1 MAKTA
6 TSTKRAPSRAE
17 LRTMKDIRDYILG
30 VLEGSDEPLT
40 QYEVGFQASFDDL
53 ARVLDPEG
61 EDYDRPIEAIVAS
74 LHQEVRAEDSK
85 ARLQTVKAV
94 REHLDEFFMDLKKSP
109 ANCRYL
115 YGREDG
121 YRHVWTMVDPM
132 GFEAAAAQIPEI
144 IPGFV

>member
-1 MAKTA
+1 MEKT
-6 TSTKRAPSRAE
+6 TTKRAPSRAE
-17 LRTMKDIRDYILG
+17 LQTIKDIRDYVAE
-30 VLEGSDEPLT
+30 VLEGFEAEPVT
-40 QYEVGFQASFDDL
+40 QYEVGFRMSFDDL

-61 EDYDRPIEAIVAS
+61 EDYDRPIEATIAS
-74 LHQEVRAEDSK
+74 LHQKVHAKESK

-94 REHLDEFFMDLKKSP
+94 RDHLDEFFMDLEKFP

-132 GFEAAAAQIPEI
+132 GYAAAEGHLPQ
-144 IPGFV
+144 